1 MASTTASTSGKTR
14 RSGSEVSAKSRAL
27 GKKVARLFQV
37 REELRDLIDE
47 AERLGD
53 SELVHVLNVTTL
65 LIEERA
71 ASGGPRPAEI
81 RSQAYKPN
89 VKARALL
96 RGKEI
101 VAKDLATSGGAYSLE
116 QVQSLLHDITRQA
129 VNKRVREGTLLA
141 VPGPSNR
148 LSYPV
153 VQFTEEGIPVEGLR
167 EVREALGT
175 ENSWMILN
183 FLVSPDP
190 KLGNRAPIDLMKAGK
205 LQRVLE
211 VARRFGVQG
220 A

>member
-1 MASTTASTSGKTR
+1 MASTAVSAVSKARKSG
-14 RSGSEVSAKSRAL
+14 GAAAKSRVTAKKAAAL
-27 GKKVARLFQV
+27 FRVWDGV
-37 REELRDLIDE
+37 RDLISE
-47 AERLGD
+47 AEQLGD
-53 SELVHVLNVTTL
+53 AKLVEFLNIASL
-65 LIEERA
+65 LVEEKIT
-71 ASGGPRPAEI
+71 SGGPRSAKVG
-81 RSQAYKPN
+81 SQAYQLN
-89 VKARALL
+89 AKARALL

-101 VAKDLATSGGAYSLE
+101 VARDLSTSGGAYSLE

-129 VNKRVREGTLLA
+129 VNKRVRDGSLLA

-153 VQFTEEGIPVEGLR
+153 VQFTDGGTPVEGLK

-183 FLVSPDP
+183 FLVSPDS
-190 KLGNRAPIDLMKAGK
+190 KLGNRTPIDLMKAGK